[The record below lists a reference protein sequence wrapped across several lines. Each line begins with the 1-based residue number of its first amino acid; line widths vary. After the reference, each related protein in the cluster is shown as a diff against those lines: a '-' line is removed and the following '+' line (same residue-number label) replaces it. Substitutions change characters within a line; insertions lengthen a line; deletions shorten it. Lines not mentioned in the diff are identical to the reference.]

1 MILIGC
7 LIFAA
12 LICFLGGAVVRA
24 LAPLHA
30 VDWAEEVSIYCII
43 WASVLSGSV
52 LVAERRHI
60 ATEVVVASLPPRL
73 QLVLGWGVTL
83 LTIGFCAFMAL
94 YGYQAV
100 DFALLLDER
109 SASTLRVP
117 QAWAVFLA
125 LPVGMVLI
133 LGRIGLILL
142 EGHRPFGADLAP
154 IDAAPARMTTGEEH

>member
-12 LICFLGGAVVRA
+12 LGCFLGGAVVRA

-30 VDWAEEVSIYCII
+30 VDWAEEIAIYCII

-60 ATEVVVASLPPRL
+60 ATEVVIAALGPRL
-73 QLVLGWGVTL
+73 QRVLGWVVTV
-83 LTIGFCAFMAL
+83 LTIAFCAAMAV
-94 YGYQAV
+94 YGWQAV

-109 SASTLRVP
+109 SASTLRMP

-142 EGHRPFGADLAP
+142 QGQRPFGADLAP
-154 IDAAPARMTTGEEH
+154 EAGGH